1 MKENIAITE
10 PILTGDSVLWMVDIE
25 GLEAM
30 EDYQYTY
37 YLIQNGNV
45 VERVAYKNITK
56 NKFEIEIEL
65 VESSAYKVQIFIK
78 KNGNLLFNKY
88 STTAYV
94 DLNTHKLLK
103 PYFYKEEIYFNDI
116 PVKYV
121 FHPAESDYLVVC
133 FSGISKREYQGKS
146 PVYNYIRTLEDV
158 AVNRLYILDSYEDH
172 FCYYL
177 GKNGKRDFEKSVLAL
192 ITEIANNAN
201 IYAKNI
207 ITAGSSKG
215 GTAALYYTLT
225 YNYGLAIV
233 GAPQIYISKFLKSFS
248 KNKYIK
254 AAYLQMLGNPTK
266 QMEKYLDQLM
276 FVRLSNYKNK
286 STLFFHVGRG
296 DYHFE
301 SHLRPFLINCDLRKI
316 DYELQIAEYS
326 NHSETGSYFGP
337 ILKKKIQAYINE
349 RGS

>member
-1 MKENIAITE
+1 MQEKIEITE
-10 PILTGDSVLWMVDIE
+10 PILVGNSIIWVVDIE
-25 GLEAM
+25 GLEVI
-30 EDYQYTY
+30 EEYQYTY
-37 YLIQNGNV
+37 YLLQNGNV
-45 VERVAYKNITK
+45 VERVAYKNIIK
-56 NKFEIEIEL
+56 NKFEIKIEL

-78 KNGNLLFNKY
+78 KKGNLLFNKY
-88 STTAYV
+88 GTTAYV
-94 DLNTHKLLK
+94 DLETNKLLK
-103 PYFYKEEIYFNDI
+103 PHFYKEKIYFNDI

-121 FHPAESDYLVVC
+121 FHPASSNYLVVC

-158 AVNRLYILDSYEDH
+158 RINRLYILDSYEGH

-177 GKNGKRDFEKSVLAL
+177 GKKGKRDFEKAILAL
-192 ITEIANNAN
+192 ITEIANDAN
-201 IYAKNI
+201 ISAQNI

-215 GTAALYYTLT
+215 GTAALYYALT
-225 YNYGLAIV
+225 YNYGLTIV
-233 GAPQIYISKFLKSFS
+233 GAPQIYIGKFLKSFS

-254 AAYLQMLGNPTK
+254 AAYLQMVGNPTK

-296 DYHFE
+296 DYHFD
-301 SHLRPFLINCDLRKI
+301 SHLKPFLVNCDLKNI
-316 DYELQIAEYS
+316 DYELQIGEYS

-337 ILKKKIQAYINE
+337 ILKKKIEAYINE
-349 RGS
+349 RGC